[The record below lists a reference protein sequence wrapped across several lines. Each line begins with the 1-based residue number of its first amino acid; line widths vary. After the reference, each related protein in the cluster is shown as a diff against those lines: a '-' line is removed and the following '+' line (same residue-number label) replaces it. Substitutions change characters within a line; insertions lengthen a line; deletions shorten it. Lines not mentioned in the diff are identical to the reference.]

1 VAGLLL
7 PNVVCIE
14 SDNKFG
20 RFVAEPLEKG
30 FGVTLG
36 NSLRRVLLGSLT
48 SAAISAVEITGIQH
62 EFSVIPHAREDTIGF
77 LLNIKEICIRSLSQR
92 EGTMT
97 LQIDREGEVVAGD
110 IKTTSDF
117 EVVNPELH
125 LITLDSSK
133 ANLDVKFYVKMG
145 RGYVPAGSSDGMAP
159 GIIPIDA
166 IYTPVRN
173 ANFVVES
180 IGLEDGS
187 EKEKMTLEIWTNGT
201 LSPLEALTQSAAILV
216 DQFACFRNLAK
227 SIADE
232 NGEPPWTRLL
242 PPEQY
247 TMRLEDMNLSTHT
260 YNSLR
265 RGSITTLGELLEK
278 ASEGDLSSLA
288 GFGAK
293 SQEEVEE
300 VLQNLNLPFVPEI
313 RKKAKKK
320 DSDDISNDATKE
332 EEQV

>member
-1 VAGLLL
+1 MAGLLL
-7 PNVVCIE
+7 PNIVCVE
-14 SDNKFG
+14 SNKNFG
-20 RFVAEPLEKG
+20 RFIAEPLEKG
-30 FGVTLG
+30 FGTTLG
-36 NSLRRVLLGSLT
+36 NSLRRVLLSSLT
-48 SAAISAVEITGIQH
+48 SAAISAVEMAGIQH

-77 LLNIKEICIRSLSQR
+77 LLNVKEICIRPLSQR

-97 LQIDREGEVVAGD
+97 LQVEREGEVVAGD
-110 IKTTSDF
+110 IKTGTDF
-117 EVVNPELH
+117 EIVNPDLH

-133 ANLDVKFYVKMG
+133 ANLDIKFYVKMG
-145 RGYVPAGSSDGMAP
+145 RGYVPAGSSEGLAL
-159 GIIPIDA
+159 GVIPIDA

-173 ANFVVES
+173 ANYTVEAS
-180 IGLEDGS
+180 GLEEGA
-187 EKEKMTLEIWTNGT
+187 EKEKLTLEIWTNGT
-201 LSPLEALTQSAAILV
+201 LSPLEALTQSATILV

-227 SIADE
+227 TIADE
-232 NGEPPWTRLL
+232 NGEPPWPRLL

-247 TMRLEDMNLSTHT
+247 NMRLEEMNLSTHT

-278 ASEGDLSSLA
+278 ASEGDLTSLA

-300 VLQNLNLPFVPEI
+300 TLQKWNLPFVPEI

-320 DSDDISNDATKE
+320 DSDDEGDDAAKE
-332 EEQV
+332 EE

>member
-7 PNVVCIE
+7 PNVICTE
-14 SDNKFG
+14 SNKNFG

-30 FGVTLG
+30 FGTTLG

-48 SAAISAVEITGIQH
+48 SAAVSAVEIAGIQH

-77 LLNIKEICIRSLSQR
+77 LLNIKEICIRSLSQH

-117 EVVNPELH
+117 EIINPDLH

-133 ANLDVKFYVKMG
+133 ANLDIKFYVKMG
-145 RGYVPAGSSDGMAP
+145 RGYVPAGSSDGLAP

-166 IYTPVRN
+166 IFTPVRN
-173 ANFVVES
+173 ANYTVEAS
-180 IGLEDGS
+180 GLEEGA
-187 EKEKMTLEIWTNGT
+187 EKEKLTLEIWTNGT
-201 LSPLEALTQSAAILV
+201 LSPLEALTQSATILV

-227 SIADE
+227 TIADE
-232 NGEPPWTRLL
+232 NGEPPWPRLL

-247 TMRLEDMNLSTHT
+247 NMRLEDMNLSTHT

-278 ASEGDLSSLA
+278 ASEGDLTSLA

-300 VLQNLNLPFVPEI
+300 TLQKLNLPFVPEI

-320 DSDDISNDATKE
+320 DSDDEGGDATKE
-332 EEQV
+332 EELS